1 MKIHFDNLFADFGHV
16 SLNKKKESLCGDF
29 YITEERGS
37 DTVLVLSDGLG
48 SGVKANILAT
58 LTAKML
64 CTMMIKKLP
73 LDDAVEAIAKTLP
86 VCRVRNMAYSTFTAL
101 KISGRQ
107 AYLAQYDNPGAIL
120 LRDGRS
126 VEYPETSHSIKE
138 KEIREAELTL
148 QKDDVL
154 ILMSDGDPNAGM
166 GKTTNGGWGREDVV
180 RFCEQK
186 YKKEMS
192 AQQLAAHI
200 ASACVDLNLDETD
213 DDITVLVIKL
223 CERAVT
229 NLMIGPPSQMEK
241 DEAFLKLF
249 FASPGKH
256 IVCGGTTAKFVAD
269 HLGEELVSLDD
280 TRCDEVP
287 AMSALKGVDLVTEGL
302 LTIRRLNIYANRYLK
317 DGLAVL
323 GFGRKKDA
331 AARLLEEL
339 FENSTDIR
347 IFFGN
352 ARNPANTELHIDAG
366 EKLRLTYHLKDCL
379 EKAGKKVK
387 MKIW

>member
-73 LDDAVEAIAKTLP
+73 LDDAVDAIAKTLP

-120 LRDGRS
+120 LREGRS
-126 VEYPETSHSIKE
+126 VEYPETSHSIGE

-154 ILMSDGDPNAGM
+154 ILMSDGVTNAGM

-229 NLMIGPPSQMEK
+229 NLMIGPP
-241 DEAFLKLF
+241 
-249 FASPGKH
+249 
-256 IVCGGTTAKFVAD
+256 
-269 HLGEELVSLDD
+269 
-280 TRCDEVP
+280 
-287 AMSALKGVDLVTEGL
+287 MSALKGVDLVTEGL

-323 GFGRKKDA
+323 GFGRNKDA

-339 FENSTDIR
+339 FENSTDIC

>member
-154 ILMSDGDPNAGM
+154 ILMSDGVTNAGM
-166 GKTTNGGWGREDVV
+166 GKTTNGGWGRGGCSPLLRTKIQKRDV
-180 RFCEQK
+180 
-186 YKKEMS
+186 S
-192 AQQLAAHI
+192 PAAG
-200 ASACVDLNLDETD
+200 SPYRQC
-213 DDITVLVIKL
+213 L
-223 CERAVT
+223 CRPEFR
-229 NLMIGPPSQMEK
+229 
-241 DEAFLKLF
+241 
-249 FASPGKH
+249 
-256 IVCGGTTAKFVAD
+256 
-269 HLGEELVSLDD
+269 
-280 TRCDEVP
+280 
-287 AMSALKGVDLVTEGL
+287 
-302 LTIRRLNIYANRYLK
+302 
-317 DGLAVL
+317 
-323 GFGRKKDA
+323 
-331 AARLLEEL
+331 
-339 FENSTDIR
+339 
-347 IFFGN
+347 
-352 ARNPANTELHIDAG
+352 
-366 EKLRLTYHLKDCL
+366 
-379 EKAGKKVK
+379 
-387 MKIW
+387 

>member
-154 ILMSDGDPNAGM
+154 ILMSDGVTNAGM

-200 ASACVDLNLDETD
+200 ASA
-213 DDITVLVIKL
+213 
-223 CERAVT
+223 
-229 NLMIGPPSQMEK
+229 
-241 DEAFLKLF
+241 
-249 FASPGKH
+249 
-256 IVCGGTTAKFVAD
+256 
-269 HLGEELVSLDD
+269 
-280 TRCDEVP
+280 
-287 AMSALKGVDLVTEGL
+287 
-302 LTIRRLNIYANRYLK
+302 
-317 DGLAVL
+317 
-323 GFGRKKDA
+323 
-331 AARLLEEL
+331 
-339 FENSTDIR
+339 
-347 IFFGN
+347 
-352 ARNPANTELHIDAG
+352 
-366 EKLRLTYHLKDCL
+366 
-379 EKAGKKVK
+379 
-387 MKIW
+387 